1 MIALKQITN
10 TGIFA
15 FTVVIVFKLRR
26 KDLYRGRKERR
37 NC

>member
-10 TGIFA
+10 TGVFA
-15 FTVVIVFKLRR
+15 FTAVLVFKLRR
-26 KDLYRGRKERR
+26 KDLFRGRKERR